1 MSGAMDVEQYRAL
14 WETTSDAVLIL
25 DERSRIEFANSAL
38 KAMFGYA
45 PDEVVGRGIAM
56 LQPESLRE
64 AHERGMA
71 RHLATGERRLDWR
84 ATEARGL
91 HRDGHEFPIEISFSR
106 SDVGGR
112 IRFAGFIRD
121 ISERKRFERLLAGQ
135 KRVLETIAGGA
146 PLGEALAAVT
156 RLFEDEFPG
165 TLCTVV
171 LLDAAGRRIAR
182 CIGPSL
188 PPAYNAA
195 LAGLEIGPE
204 AGSCGTAAWR
214 RELVVSADI
223 ATDPRWEPYRA
234 LAREHGLASCW
245 SQPIIARDGSVLGTL
260 AMYSRSAREPQ
271 ARELEAVRATA
282 PLAGIAIE
290 RTLAEEEVLR
300 VNERLQLV
308 AKATNDAV
316 WDWDLVT
323 NAIWWNE
330 GYRTLFGYLPQETKP
345 TAESWSDHI
354 HPDERE
360 RVLWGIH
367 AVIDTDGQAW
377 SDEYRFQR
385 RDGSWADIYDR
396 GFVVRDASGRAVRM
410 IGAMMDISERK
421 RAEEQLARLAQFD
434 ALTGLPNRNLFR
446 DRLGQA
452 IARAHREGWVTAVAF
467 VDLDRFKEIN
477 DTLGHGAGD
486 AVLREVGERLRACLR
501 EGDTVAR
508 LGGDEFTVVLED
520 VGSLE
525 EAAAVAR
532 KMLAAFEAPV
542 ALEGKDLFV
551 SGSIGLAAY
560 PEHGSGAEALLQHAD
575 TAMYHA
581 KGEGRNALKVYAPTM
596 GAEATE
602 RRSVE
607 DGLRLALARE
617 EFVLHYQPIVELAG
631 GTITGVEALLRWQH
645 PEWGLVAPGRF
656 IQVAEQSGLIVPIGS
671 WVLRRACQ
679 QAAAWRDAGLPPL
692 GVSVNLSARQFRK
705 AGLAEEVAVALEEAG
720 LDPAC
725 LKLEITES
733 LLMDNP
739 EASSALLERL
749 KAMGIRLALDDFGT
763 GYSSLSYLK
772 HFPLDVLKI
781 DQSFVRDLATDP
793 EDAIIVRA
801 MIGLA
806 HSLQL
811 TLTAE
816 GVETAEQLVF
826 LRAHGCE
833 RAQGYFFSRPVPAAE
848 IGDLLRR
855 GEPLVAK

>member
-1 MSGAMDVEQYRAL
+1 MDNPVDEPLYRML

-25 DERSRIEFANSAL
+25 DERGRIEFANSAL
-38 KAMFGYA
+38 RAVFGYDPA
-45 PDEVVGRGIAM
+45 ELVGRGIAM
-56 LQPESLRE
+56 LQPEALRD
-64 AHERGMA
+64 AHRAGMA
-71 RHLATGERRLDWR
+71 RHLATGEKRLDWR

-91 HRDGHEFPIEISFSR
+91 HRAGHEFPIEISFSR
-106 SDVGGR
+106 SDTEGR

-135 KRVLETIAGGA
+135 KRVLEAIAGGA
-146 PLGEALAAVT
+146 PLEDALAAVT

-171 LLDAAGRRIAR
+171 LLDAAGGRIAR
-182 CIGPSL
+182 CIGPSV
-188 PPAYNAA
+188 PPAFNAA

-204 AGSCGTAAWR
+204 AGSCGAAAWR
-214 RELVVSADI
+214 RETVVSADI
-223 ATDPRWEPYRA
+223 SSDPRWAPYRP
-234 LAREHGLASCW
+234 LAREHGLAACW
-245 SQPIIARDGSVLGTL
+245 SHPIVARDGRVLGTL
-260 AMYSRSAREPQ
+260 AMYSRTTREPHP
-271 ARELEAVRATA
+271 RELDAMRATA

-290 RTLAEEEVLR
+290 RTLAEAEMRR

-323 NAIWWNE
+323 DAVWWNE
-330 GYRTLFGYLPQETKP
+330 GYRTLFGYRPEETKP

-354 HPDERE
+354 HPEEKE

-367 AVIDTDGQAW
+367 AVIDTGGQSW
-377 SDEYRFQR
+377 SDEYRFRR

-396 GFVVRDASGRAVRM
+396 GFVVRDATGRATRM
-410 IGAMMDISERK
+410 IGAMMDISDRK
-421 RAEEQLARLAQFD
+421 RAEEQLARMAQFD

-477 DTLGHGAGD
+477 DTLGHAAGD
-486 AVLREVGERLRACLR
+486 EVLKAVGERLRASLR

-508 LGGDEFTVVLED
+508 LGGDEFTVILED
-520 VGSLE
+520 VGTLE
-525 EAAAVAR
+525 RAAAVAR
-532 KMLAAFEAPV
+532 KILAAFEPPIAV
-542 ALEGKDLFV
+542 DGKDLFI

-560 PEHGSGAEALLQHAD
+560 PDHGSDAEVLLQHAD

-596 GAEATE
+596 GAEASE

-607 DGLRLALARE
+607 DGLRLALARG
-617 EFVLHYQPIVELAG
+617 EFVLHYQPIVDLAG
-631 GTITGVEALLRWQH
+631 GAVTGVEALLRWQH

-656 IQVAEQSGLIVPIGS
+656 IQVAEQSGLIVPIGA
-671 WVLRRACQ
+671 WVLRRACR
-679 QAAAWRDAGLPPL
+679 QAAAWRDAGVPPVT
-692 GVSVNLSARQFRK
+692 VSVNLSARQFRK
-705 AGLAEEVAVALEEAG
+705 AGLADEIAAALHEAG
-720 LDPAC
+720 LEPAR

-739 EASSALLERL
+739 QASGALLARL
-749 KAMGIRLALDDFGT
+749 KEMGVTLALDDFGT
-763 GYSSLSYLK
+763 GYSSLSYLR

-781 DQSFVRDLATDP
+781 DQSFVRDLSTDP
-793 EDAIIVRA
+793 EDAVIVRA

-816 GVETAEQLVF
+816 GVETAEQLAF
-826 LRAHGCE
+826 LRAHGCQT
-833 RAQGYFFSRPVPAAE
+833 AQGYLFSRPLPAAE
-848 IGDLLRR
+848 AEALLRR
-855 GEPLVAK
+855 GAPLGAK